1 MRILLLLLSTGLLTS
16 CNWFKQKAK
25 DTVNKSGEIVAKTG
39 SEFVDGV
46 SKGVEKTFQNTV
58 IFSDK
63 LQKDGLR
70 AGKIIINSSDTSV
83 DNILTAYLI
92 FENDIDENVTVKV
105 FNENGLEY
113 GRVSQKV
120 KGQKGDAKYVDL
132 VFDKRTNID
141 GRGKVT
147 FE

>member
-1 MRILLLLLSTGLLTS
+1 MRILLLILSTGLLTS
-16 CNWFKQKAK
+16 CNWFKQKTK

>member
-1 MRILLLLLSTGLLTS
+1 M
-16 CNWFKQKAK
+16 
-25 DTVNKSGEIVAKTG
+25 
-39 SEFVDGV
+39 
-46 SKGVEKTFQNTV
+46 
-58 IFSDK
+58 
-63 LQKDGLR
+63 
-70 AGKIIINSSDTSV
+70 
-83 DNILTAYLI
+83 I

>member
-63 LQKDGLR
+63 LQKDGLK

-92 FENDIDENVTVKV
+92 FENDIDEK
-105 FNENGLEY
+105 
-113 GRVSQKV
+113 
-120 KGQKGDAKYVDL
+120 
-132 VFDKRTNID
+132 
-141 GRGKVT
+141 
-147 FE
+147 